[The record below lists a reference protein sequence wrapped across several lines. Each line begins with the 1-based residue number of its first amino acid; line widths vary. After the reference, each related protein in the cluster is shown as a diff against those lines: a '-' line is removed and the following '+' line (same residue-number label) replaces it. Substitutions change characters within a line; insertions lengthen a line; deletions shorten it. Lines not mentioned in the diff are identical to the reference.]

1 MNRRLLIQLA
11 CSSLLASLLSGCGF
25 ALRSSVTIS
34 PALSQ
39 IKVAGGDIE
48 MVDELEDALRTNGV
62 VVTSEE
68 SDSVTLL
75 DLVVSQYQRKVRTTN
90 ANGLATAYDLIY
102 KVEYNITSGDGE
114 ELQVAQKLR
123 QTRVLSYSPLQQLQ
137 FDEEE
142 EFLQGEMR
150 KEIVLQVLRRL
161 SRIQE
166 NSTQQP

>member
-1 MNRRLLIQLA
+1 M
-11 CSSLLASLLSGCGF
+11 
-25 ALRSSVTIS
+25 
-34 PALSQ
+34 
-39 IKVAGGDIE
+39 
-48 MVDELEDALRTNGV
+48 
-62 VVTSEE
+62 
-68 SDSVTLL
+68 
-75 DLVVSQYQRKVRTTN
+75 
-90 ANGLATAYDLIY
+90 IY